1 MAHDILIVDDE
12 ADIRM
17 QIAGILEDE
26 GFQPREAGTSGEALE
41 AVARRQPSLVILD
54 VWLSGSELDG
64 LQILEQI
71 KRNHPALPV
80 IMISGHGTFDMAV
93 NATKTGAYDFISKP
107 FKTDVLLHTVNRA
120 IEESRL
126 RRENESLKRL
136 TGGAMIEELV
146 GTSPAMQ
153 EVRRTIDKVAQSD
166 SRILITGPAGAGK
179 GAVARVIHAKSHRR
193 DGPFIQLNCA
203 GLQATT
209 LEEALFGVEATAETP
224 RQVGVLEQAHGGT
237 LLLDEVADMSVETQ
251 GKIVRV
257 LHSQQFQRLGGAR
270 NVEVNVRVLA
280 TTARDLRAMMEEGRF
295 REDLFYRLAVVPMTV
310 PPLTERRQDIP
321 DLAQHFM
328 RQSATAKG
336 RAPRPLDGGAIAALQ
351 GHDWPGN
358 VWEVVNVIER
368 LLLDGKPLG
377 EAGAPEP
384 IHAEAVVKAIGETGR
399 AAMGWDKAPEVMNM
413 PLREAREAFER
424 EYLLFHLTRFG
435 GNISRTAEF
444 VGMDRAALHRKLKG
458 LGVNAP
464 GRVGERNGAGDERLA
479 AEPTEIH
486 PAPRAGHGVG

>member
-1 MAHDILIVDDE
+1 MAHDVLIVDDE

-26 GFQPREAGTSGEALE
+26 GFQPREAANSAEALE
-41 AVARRQPSLVILD
+41 AVARRQPALVILD
-54 VWLSGSELDG
+54 VWLTGSELDG

-93 NATKTGAYDFISKP
+93 NATKIGAYDFISKP

-146 GTSPAMQ
+146 GGSPAMQ
-153 EVRRTIDKVAQSD
+153 EVRRAIEKVAPAD
-166 SRILITGPAGAGK
+166 SRVLISGPAGAGK
-179 GAVARVIHAKSHRR
+179 GAVARVIHAKSQRR
-193 DGPFIQLNCA
+193 DGPFIQINCA
-203 GLQATT
+203 GLQASS
-209 LEEALFGVEATAETP
+209 LEAALFGVEATAERP
-224 RQVGVLEQAHGGT
+224 REVGVLEQAHGGT
-237 LLLDEVADMSVETQ
+237 LLLDEVADMPLDTQ
-251 GKIVRV
+251 GRIVRV
-257 LHSQQFQRLGGAR
+257 LHNQRFQRQGGAQI
-270 NVEVNVRVLA
+270 VEVNVRVLA
-280 TTARDLRAMMEEGRF
+280 TTARDLKALMEEGRF

-310 PPLTERRQDIP
+310 PPLSERRQDIP
-321 DLAQHFM
+321 ELARHFM
-328 RQSATAKG
+328 QQSAAAKG
-336 RAPRPLDGGAIAALQ
+336 RAPRALGQSAEAALQ

-368 LLLDGKPLG
+368 LLLEGTAGPDAPI
-377 EAGAPEP
+377 EAD
-384 IHAEAVVKAIGETGR
+384 AVIQAIGETGR
-399 AAMGWDKAPEVMNM
+399 AAMGWDKAPEVMNL

-424 EYLLFHLTRFG
+424 EYLLFHLTRYG

-464 GRVGERNGAGDERLA
+464 GRADRGGDAAPGEETD
-479 AEPTEIH
+479 AETEQT
-486 PAPRAGHGVG
+486 ADAS

>member
-26 GFQPREAGTSGEALE
+26 GFQPREAGTSAEALD

-120 IEESRL
+120 IEESKL

-146 GTSPAMQ
+146 GTSHAMQ
-153 EVRRTIDKVAQSD
+153 EVRRTIEKVAQSD
-166 SRILITGPAGAGK
+166 SRVLITGPAGAGK
-179 GAVARVIHAKSHRR
+179 GAVARVIHAKSPRR
-193 DGPFIQLNCA
+193 EGPFIQLNCA

-209 LEEALFGVEATAETP
+209 LEEALFGVEATAENP
-224 RQVGVLEQAHGGT
+224 REVGVLEQAHGGT
-237 LLLDEVADMSVETQ
+237 LLLDEVADMPLDTQ

-257 LHSQQFQRLGGAR
+257 LHNQRFQRIGGAQS
-270 NVEVNVRVLA
+270 VEVNVRVLA
-280 TTARDLRAMMEEGRF
+280 TTARDLARLMEEGRF

-310 PPLTERRQDIP
+310 PPLTDRRQDIP
-321 DLAQHFM
+321 ELARHFM
-328 RQSATAKG
+328 RQSAAAKG
-336 RAPRPLDGGAIAALQ
+336 RAPRPLDGGAVAALQ

-368 LLLDGKPLG
+368 LLLDGKQSG
-377 EAGAPEP
+377 EQVGGGAEA
-384 IHAEAVVKAIGETGR
+384 IQADAVVKAIGETGR
-399 AAMGWDKAPEVMNM
+399 ASMGWDKAPEVMNL

-464 GRVGERNGAGDERLA
+464 GRAVDRAADEADETGARA
-479 AEPTEIH
+479 AD
-486 PAPRAGHGVG
+486 AGATG